1 MKDCPGWW
9 INFFKDSSD
18 LGLFNGSDPVHHEC
32 IRFCFM
38 QMLRDELHQVAE
50 MWNQHLI
57 ASSKFGNSS
66 GPRGRPDSIFF
77 LPHLFDS
84 EDYKTPVVSDEID
97 EFLNKSTMCAEDF
110 SKEFEEFS
118 LTAMNS

>member
-1 MKDCPGWW
+1 MSFTKLLKCE
-9 INFFKDSSD
+9 INT
-18 LGLFNGSDPVHHEC
+18 
-32 IRFCFM
+32 
-38 QMLRDELHQVAE
+38 
-50 MWNQHLI
+50 
-57 ASSKFGNSS
+57 ASSKFGNSN